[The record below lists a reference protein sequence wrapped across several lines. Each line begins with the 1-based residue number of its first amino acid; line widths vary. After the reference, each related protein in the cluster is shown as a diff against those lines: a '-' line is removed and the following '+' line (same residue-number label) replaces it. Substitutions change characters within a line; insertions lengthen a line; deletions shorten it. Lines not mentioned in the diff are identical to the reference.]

1 MTISIDQRSNNIGAP
16 SNTGNILVVDDEQD
30 ILTVVTKVLQNAGFN
45 ASGFTDPVNALEHFR
60 LHFEMYV
67 LLMSDIHM
75 PRMSGYEFAQRIK
88 QIKSDVKIILITASE
103 LDDYERSVVIR
114 SLGIVQVVKKPM
126 RLTELI
132 QTVTKHIT
140 NLN

>member
-1 MTISIDQRSNNIGAP
+1 MTTSINQRINNNA
-16 SNTGNILVVDDEQD
+16 SSSILVVDDEQD

-45 ASGFTDPVNALEHFR
+45 ASGFIDPVNALEHFK

-88 QIKSDVKIILITASE
+88 QIKPDVKIILITASE
-103 LDDYERSVVIR
+103 LDDYERRVVIK
-114 SLGIVQVVKKPM
+114 SLGIIQVVKKPM
-126 RLTELI
+126 RLSELI
-132 QTVTKHIT
+132 QTVTKHVT